1 MNFSLAAF
9 IHFQVGDTY
18 INLSPLSMNSFGD
31 NIPFFVNYGSL
42 GGALIAAKVSWSYV
56 LFF

>member
-31 NIPFFVNYGSL
+31 NIPFFINYGSF
-42 GGALIAAKVSWSYV
+42 GGALIAAKVS
-56 LFF
+56 